1 MNISPTGIAFIE
13 SNEGLILLPYNDN
26 GKQAIGYGHDLLPG
40 ESYPEGITQEQAE
53 ALLFHDL
60 VPIQTALAS
69 LVPPDCTQNQ
79 WDALCDFGYNL
90 GVGALMIMLEHG
102 WDQVPVQVP
111 RWNHIN
117 GAPAPGLT
125 DRRNAEAA
133 MFVGT
138 ATERA

>member
-90 GVGALMIMLEHG
+90 GVGALKIMLEHG

-125 DRRNAEAA
+125 ARRNAEAA

>member
-90 GVGALMIMLEHG
+90 GVGALKIMLGHG
-102 WDQVPVQVP
+102 WDQVPVQIP

-117 GAPAPGLT
+117 GQVAAGLT
-125 DRRNAEAA
+125 ARRANEVKR
-133 MFVGT
+133 F
-138 ATERA
+138 TE

>member
-90 GVGALMIMLEHG
+90 GMGALKTMLGHG
-102 WDQVPVQVP
+102 WDQVPVQIP

-117 GAPAPGLT
+117 GQVAAGLT
-125 DRRNAEAA
+125 ARRANEVKR
-133 MFVGT
+133 F
-138 ATERA
+138 TE

>member
-13 SNEGLILLPYNDN
+13 SNESLILLPYNDN

-90 GVGALMIMLEHG
+90 GVGALKTMLGHG
-102 WDQVPVQVP
+102 WDQVPVQIP

-117 GAPAPGLT
+117 GQVAAGLT
-125 DRRNAEAA
+125 ARRANEVKR
-133 MFVGT
+133 F
-138 ATERA
+138 TE

>member
-1 MNISPTGIAFIE
+1 MHVSPDGIAFIE
-13 SNEGLILLPYNDN
+13 ANEGLVLFPYNDN

-60 VPIQTALAS
+60 GPIQTALAS

-90 GVGALMIMLEHG
+90 GVGALKTMLGHG
-102 WDQVPVQVP
+102 WDQVPVQIP

-117 GAPAPGLT
+117 GQVAAGLT
-125 DRRNAEAA
+125 ARRSNEVKR
-133 MFVGT
+133 F
-138 ATERA
+138 TE

>member
-13 SNEGLILLPYNDN
+13 SNESLILLPYNDN

-90 GVGALMIMLEHG
+90 GVGALKIMLGHG
-102 WDQVPVQVP
+102 WDQVPVQIP

-117 GAPAPGLT
+117 GQVAAGLT
-125 DRRNAEAA
+125 ARRANEVKR
-133 MFVGT
+133 F
-138 ATERA
+138 TE

>member
-90 GVGALMIMLEHG
+90 GVGALKTMLGHG
-102 WDQVPVQVP
+102 WDQVPVQIP

-117 GAPAPGLT
+117 GQVAAGLT
-125 DRRNAEAA
+125 ARRANEVKR
-133 MFVGT
+133 F
-138 ATERA
+138 TE